1 MNNNFPKVFII
12 ILNYNGKNTLKEC
25 LTGAFQTDYPNFEV
39 AVVDNNSQDG
49 SFELAKNYFPKAHF
63 IKNEKNLGFAAGN
76 NIGIRFALERM
87 ADYVFL
93 LNNDAVVSKNTL
105 SELIKAAQSEELKS
119 AGIFSPVI
127 FKENT
132 RKIWFAGGKINWLK
146 MRAEHITRNA
156 QRATH
161 NAKRATQN
169 AQRKTRNAKRIT
181 RNLQHKIWNGD
192 KINKLQATDYK
203 LQTTSYKLQA
213 TDYVTGCT
221 MLIKKEVFKKIGLL
235 DENFF
240 LYYEDA
246 DFCRRAG
253 KEGFRSAVVSSA
265 GVKHYEKSEEN
276 KRAKTYWL
284 VVSGVYF
291 FRKNSPW
298 FLKPWI
304 FIYLAARKI
313 KNKIDLALGKG
324 GKLAKETARAYK
336 DVKNAG

>member
-1 MNNNFPKVFII
+1 
-12 ILNYNGKNTLKEC
+12 
-25 LTGAFQTDYPNFEV
+25 
-39 AVVDNNSQDG
+39 
-49 SFELAKNYFPKAHF
+49 
-63 IKNEKNLGFAAGN
+63 
-76 NIGIRFALERM
+76 
-87 ADYVFL
+87 
-93 LNNDAVVSKNTL
+93 
-105 SELIKAAQSEELKS
+105 
-119 AGIFSPVI
+119 
-127 FKENT
+127 
-132 RKIWFAGGKINWLK
+132 
-146 MRAEHITRNA
+146 
-156 QRATH
+156 
-161 NAKRATQN
+161 
-169 AQRKTRNAKRIT
+169 
-181 RNLQHKIWNGD
+181 
-192 KINKLQATDYK
+192 
-203 LQTTSYKLQA
+203 
-213 TDYVTGCT
+213 

-324 GKLAKETARAYK
+324 GKLAKEVARAYK
-336 DVKNAG
+336 DAKNAE

>member
-39 AVVDNNSQDG
+39 VVVDNNSQDG

-146 MRAEHITRNA
+146 MRAEHITHNAQRVTRNA
-156 QRATH
+156 Q
-161 NAKRATQN
+161 
-169 AQRKTRNAKRIT
+169 RIT
-181 RNLQHKIWNGD
+181 RNLQRKIWNGD

-203 LQTTSYKLQA
+203 LQTTDYKLQTTNYKLQA
-213 TDYVTGCT
+213 TDYVTGCA

-253 KEGFRSAVVSSA
+253 KEGFKSAVVFGA
-265 GVKHYEKSEEN
+265 GVKHYEKSEED
-276 KRAKTYWL
+276 KIAKTYWL

-313 KNKIDLALGKG
+313 KNKIDVALGKG
-324 GKLAKETARAYK
+324 GKLAKEVARAYK
-336 DVKNAG
+336 DVKNAE